1 MTARDPAGL
10 NHRSDRIRAGE
21 GPPRPRA
28 HFLHIAAEAVKVL
41 ALLALGVST
50 PKPRGRP

>member
-1 MTARDPAGL
+1 MIRPGL